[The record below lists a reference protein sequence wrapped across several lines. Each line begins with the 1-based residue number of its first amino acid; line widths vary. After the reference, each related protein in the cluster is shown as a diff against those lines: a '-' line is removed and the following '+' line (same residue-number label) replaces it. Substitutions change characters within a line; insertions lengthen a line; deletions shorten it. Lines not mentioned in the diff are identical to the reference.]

1 MENDLEGLG
10 VGGEHDKVGETAVK
24 GLGGLVGT
32 FLQLYHLTER
42 GQIQI

>member
-1 MENDLEGLG
+1 MEDDLEGLG
-10 VGGEHDKVGETAVK
+10 VGSEHDQVGETTVE

-42 GQIQI
+42 GQIQR